1 MHDMKKQ
8 NASKKLRTN
17 RRKKQ
22 KKPLNLRY
30 LLRRCLR
37 VGVGVFSVVLVVAGG
52 FFLVQILLASDQFRI
67 DSIRVEGNQRLG
79 ERTLVA
85 LSDVQ
90 EGMSTFSLDLDLI
103 GRKIAEN
110 PWVMEARVQRIFP
123 RQVSIRIVEREPVA
137 IINLGYLYY
146 LDTSGAI
153 FKLLDGSDSL
163 DYPVITGFD
172 KAQLELGRHKDRV
185 QLLQVV
191 DLLEDLGSRSK
202 LGLHKISE
210 VHKESGG
217 GLSVY
222 TLEGGVRIRLGSE
235 NYKEKLDR
243 LEHIYALLQPKM
255 KMLDYIDLNVD
266 EKVIVRIERSD
277 RAAKS

>member
-1 MHDMKKQ
+1 MHDMKRQ
-8 NASKKLRTN
+8 NAGKKVRNN
-17 RRKKQ
+17 RRKKK

-52 FFLVQILLASDQFRI
+52 FFLVQLLLASDQFRI
-67 DSIRVEGNQRLG
+67 DTIRVEGNQRLC
-79 ERTLVA
+79 EQTLVA

-90 EGMSTFSLDLDLI
+90 PGMSTFSLDLDLI

-110 PWVMEARVQRIFP
+110 PWVKDARIQRIFP
-123 RQVSIRIVEREPVA
+123 RQVSIRIVERQPVA
-137 IINLGYLYY
+137 IVNLGYLYY
-146 LDTSGAI
+146 LDTHGVV
-153 FKLLDGSDSL
+153 FKLLDGGDSL

-172 KAQLELGRHKDRV
+172 AAQLESGRQKDRL
-185 QLLQVV
+185 QLLEVV
-191 DLLEDLGSRSK
+191 ALVRELGSRSQF
-202 LGLHKISE
+202 GLDKISE
-210 VHKESGG
+210 VHREAGG

-222 TLEGGVRIRLGSE
+222 TLEDGVRIRLGSN
-235 NYKEKLDR
+235 NYNEKLDR
-243 LEHIYALLQPKM
+243 LERIYALLKPKM

-266 EKVIVRIERSD
+266 EKVIVRIEQPD

>member
-1 MHDMKKQ
+1 MHDMKRQ
-8 NASKKLRTN
+8 NAAMKVRSN

-52 FFLVQILLASDQFRI
+52 FFLAQLLLASDQFRI
-67 DSIRVEGNQRLG
+67 DSIRVEGNQRLNKQ
-79 ERTLVA
+79 TLVA
-85 LSDVQ
+85 LSDVKP
-90 EGMSTFSLDLDLI
+90 GMSTFSLDLDLI

-110 PWVMEARVQRIFP
+110 PWVKEARIQRIFP
-123 RQVSIRIVEREPVA
+123 RQVSIHVIERVPVA

-146 LDTSGAI
+146 LDANGVV
-153 FKLLDGSDSL
+153 FKLLDGGDRL

-172 KAQLELGRHKDRV
+172 AAQLESGRRKDRL
-185 QLLQVV
+185 QLLKVV
-191 DLLEDLGSRSK
+191 ALVEELGSRSQF
-202 LGLHKISE
+202 GLHMVSE
-210 VHKESGG
+210 IHKEAGG

-222 TLEGGVRIRLGSE
+222 TLEDGVRIRLGID

-243 LEHIYALLQPKM
+243 LERIYALLQPKM

-266 EKVIVRIERSD
+266 EKVIVRIERPVN
-277 RAAKS
+277 AAKS

>member
-1 MHDMKKQ
+1 MHDMKRQ
-8 NASKKLRTN
+8 NAGNKVRSN

-30 LLRRCLR
+30 LLHRCLR
-37 VGVGVFSVVLVVAGG
+37 VGVAVFSVALVVAGS
-52 FFLVQILLASDQFRI
+52 FFLVQLLLASDQFRI
-67 DSIRVEGNQRLG
+67 DTIRVEGNQRLC
-79 ERTLVA
+79 EQTLVA

-90 EGMSTFSLDLDLI
+90 PGMSTFSLDLDLI

-110 PWVMEARVQRIFP
+110 PWVKEARIQRIFP
-123 RQVSIRIVEREPVA
+123 RQVSISIVEREPLA

-146 LDTSGAI
+146 LDANGVV
-153 FKLLDGSDSL
+153 FKLLDGDDSL

-172 KAQLELGRHKDRV
+172 ATQLESGRHKERV

-191 DLLEDLGSRSK
+191 ALVEELGTRSQ
-202 LGLHKISE
+202 LGLHKVSE
-210 VHKESGG
+210 VHREAGG
-217 GLSVY
+217 DLSVY
-222 TLEGGVRIRLGSE
+222 TLEGGVRIRLGSD
-235 NYKEKLDR
+235 NYSEKLDR
-243 LEHIYALLQPKM
+243 LERIYALLQPKM

-277 RAAKS
+277 KAAKS